1 MTRVV
6 SARVTASKVRSNDLK
21 SVLAYLQKRVKHLQN
36 WKTMTLPF
44 EATKLILEYAN
55 YEEMYRWEA
64 AKDEIRKSL
73 KRLAKRGNKRHAV
86 NAYNFIGWETIDT
99 FHVYNRYISQEAF
112 GFQMNASGNSL
123 KKKQTLTLVA
133 NGDGTVCIRT

>member
-6 SARVTASKVRSNDLK
+6 SARVTASKVRSNDFK

-55 YEEMYRWEA
+55 YEKMYKWEIA
-64 AKDEIRKSL
+64 RAEIRDSI
-73 KRLAKRGNKRHAV
+73 KRLAKRGNKRHAAV
-86 NAYNFIGWETIDT
+86 AYNYMSYENALIST
-99 FHVYNRYISQEAF
+99 FTGLISHIKRVYAGSVE
-112 GFQMNASGNSL
+112 
-123 KKKQTLTLVA
+123 
-133 NGDGTVCIRT
+133 